1 MNAIKVK
8 FKAGAFP
15 KMLADL
21 SHSNQFLK
29 MFAIGGLALSLV
41 LSILVF
47 VAFARKPVV
56 IAMTTSAEVLSY
68 VDLPNPESEVRQ
80 AIRAYIERRYNWT
93 SQSVDQQLEKS
104 RTFVGAAAMKNFL
117 QGTANVKRFSK
128 EKVVTQRAYA
138 SNYTVDLKRG
148 SVLVTGDRITE
159 IQGMRAAGALNLELG
174 FQSGPRTAENP
185 WGIYIV
191 KETEK

>member
-1 MNAIKVK
+1 MNALKIK

-93 SQSVDQQLEKS
+93 SQSVDQQLEKA
-104 RTFVGAAAMKNFL
+104 RTFVASSAMQNFL

-138 SNYTVDLKRG
+138 SNFAVDLKRG
-148 SVLVTGDRITE
+148 TVLVTGDRITE

-185 WGIYIV
+185 WGIYII

>member
-29 MFAIGGLALSLV
+29 MFAVGSLALSLV
-41 LSILVF
+41 LSILIF
-47 VAFARKPVV
+47 VAFARKPIV
-56 IAMTTSAEVLSY
+56 IVMTEGAEILRHI
-68 VDLPNPESEVRQ
+68 DLPNPEGEIRQ
-80 AIRAYIERRYNWT
+80 AVQAYVERRYNWT
-93 SQSVDQQLEKS
+93 SQTVDQQMEKARIFIAS
-104 RTFVGAAAMKNFL
+104 SAMQNFT

-128 EKVVTQRAYA
+128 EKSVSQRAYA
-138 SNYTVDLKRG
+138 SNLAVDLKRG
-148 SVLVTGDRITE
+148 TVQVSGDRFTE

-174 FQSGPRTAENP
+174 FQSGPRSTENP

-191 KETEK
+191 RESEK